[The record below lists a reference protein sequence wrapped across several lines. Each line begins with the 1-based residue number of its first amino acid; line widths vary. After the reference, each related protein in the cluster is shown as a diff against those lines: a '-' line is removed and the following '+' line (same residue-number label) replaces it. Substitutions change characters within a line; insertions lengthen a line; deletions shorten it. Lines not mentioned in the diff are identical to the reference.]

1 MAGDSLVETYDEN
14 FVLSDTGDGDGD
26 GGCSRRARKLAGE
39 AIAEFCVCLA
49 GEFRRQAVAAGK
61 RIINS
66 GLRGRLLN
74 LRLEFRRTDTVN
86 YFRAGFCMHDR
97 RKIADTLNF
106 CNAAR
111 RRSYQFWGDFDL
123 QDHARFNIVK
133 VLFHFCTN
141 VRTCQK
147 MTLFVRLINLI
158 IDCKYGNF
166 PLYQSLCIVFIIIYI
181 LLC

>member
-123 QDHARFNIVK
+123 QDLDGIDYEKNCFSVHGDVRMCKI
-133 VLFHFCTN
+133 LFLRSMKNSRQF
-141 VRTCQK
+141 K
-147 MTLFVRLINLI
+147 
-158 IDCKYGNF
+158 
-166 PLYQSLCIVFIIIYI
+166 
-181 LLC
+181 LL